1 MKIGIVSPE
10 FPPEKGGVQTYSFEF
25 AQELARRGHEVTVF
39 TSPHAEGELENTS
52 FRIEPLLRLRRRL
65 DRRILQDRRMDVWHA
80 MNAAYSW
87 LALETPRVFVTV
99 HGNDFLG
106 PYQPVARLDFRERL
120 HLPFGSNADRWLGD
134 RLTWALVKR
143 ALPRAAH
150 IFTNS
155 KYTEQLFLR
164 THPKCRGKTS
174 AAMVG
179 VSEEYFSAA
188 RPPRAAGPARFI
200 TVCRLAE
207 PHKNVHLILQA
218 LGRLRATFDFRY
230 TVIGDG
236 HLRPALEKLTA
247 ELGLRD
253 RVTFTGFLDA
263 PELHRHLLASDLFIL
278 TTSATAVAYE
288 GFGLVYLEAAA
299 CGTPVLAARIGGA
312 VEAVREGASGMF
324 VDQATVGEIEQRL
337 RGFLAGEVAFA
348 AADCVAFA
356 WTFSWS
362 RVVEHCLGAYAA
374 ATGDAR

>member
-10 FPPEKGGVQTYSFEF
+10 FPPEMGGVQTYAFEF

-39 TSPHAEGELENTS
+39 TLPHPEGELQTTS

-65 DRRILQDRRMDVWHA
+65 DRRILQHGKMDVWHA

-87 LALETPRVFVTV
+87 MALETSPVFVSV

-106 PYQPVARLDFRERL
+106 PYQPLARLDLRERL

-134 RLTWALVKR
+134 RLSWALVKR
-143 ALPRAAH
+143 ALPHAAH
-150 IFTNS
+150 NFANS

-164 THPKCRGKTS
+164 THPACRGRTS

-179 VSEEYFSAA
+179 VSEEYFSEA
-188 RPPRAAGPARFI
+188 RPPRGAGPARLV

-207 PHKNVHLILQA
+207 PHKNVDLVLQA

-230 TVIGDG
+230 TVVGDG
-236 HLRPALEKLTA
+236 YLRPSLEKLTD

-253 RVTFTGFLDA
+253 RVNFTGFLDA
-263 PELHRHLLASDLFIL
+263 PQLRRHLLASDLFIL
-278 TTSATAVAYE
+278 TTSATPVAYE
-288 GFGLVYLEAAA
+288 GFGIVYLEAAA

-312 VEAVREGASGMF
+312 VEAVHEGASGMF
-324 VDQATVGEIEQRL
+324 ADSATVGEIEQRI
-337 RGFLAGEVAFA
+337 RSFLSGEVSFA
-348 AADCVAFA
+348 SGDCVAFA
-356 WTFSWS
+356 RTFSWK
-362 RVVEHCLGAYAA
+362 RVVDHCLGAYAA